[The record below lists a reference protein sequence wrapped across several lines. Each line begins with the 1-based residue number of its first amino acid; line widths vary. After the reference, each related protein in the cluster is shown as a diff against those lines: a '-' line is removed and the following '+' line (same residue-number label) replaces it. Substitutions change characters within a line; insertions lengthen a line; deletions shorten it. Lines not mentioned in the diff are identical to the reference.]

1 MIVWVIAG
9 LLGLAT
15 GLRIGWS
22 LVNKQSLVSTAMILA
37 LGSLGVVAAL
47 NWQPLTL
54 LIDSLLRWP
63 NISIGLSQVAL
74 IGCAAGSCVMITTVS
89 SSRAPAA
96 AKKIAIAQYSVA
108 ALIATAS
115 LVVFFSDGRQAEMAP
130 KEYLKQNLGS
140 SGASLSWLLP
150 LLYVLL
156 ALSLVAWAGLRHSN
170 RTRRGR
176 ALFVFT
182 IGIVLIVLAL
192 AFVLLRAVGTS
203 GLVGVGTAATLLGCA
218 MLIVAAGSLLPS
230 VEDWIGARRELR
242 TIQPLLDELG
252 RRQPD
257 VGIGVRPRG
266 PLAFR
271 VAERMSLISDALFLE
286 ASAADSELGH
296 ILEATADDSELGH
309 MLEGTPEG
317 SELGHMLEGTADD
330 SELGHIL
337 EAAPEGSELSHV
349 DSGAT
354 VLAFKG
360 RNVDQS
366 GDPSGDADG
375 SELSDDHV
383 SERGDMDGSELGDAH
398 AGELSD
404 ADASDQSEPPSS
416 PLSEV
421 GNLASLTAP
430 EIPPSDQ
437 AEAVARWIHQ
447 GSEDAAHGDRAEFP
461 GLAWLRQPADYS
473 DREWILEIAR
483 QYQRLTRR
491 ADSIDAAL

>member
-22 LVNKQSLVSTAMILA
+22 LVNKQSLVSAAMILA
-37 LGSLGVVAAL
+37 LGSLGFVAAL
-47 NWQPLTL
+47 NWPPLTL
-54 LIDSLLRWP
+54 LIDTLARWP

-96 AKKIAIAQYSVA
+96 AKKIAIAQYTVA

-115 LVVFFSDGRQAEMAP
+115 LVVFFSDGRQTEMAP
-130 KEYLKQNLGS
+130 EEYLKHNLSS

-150 LLYVLL
+150 LLYAFL

-203 GLVGVGTAATLLGCA
+203 GLVGIGTAATLLGCA

-286 ASAADSELGH
+286 ASAAANELSH
-296 ILEATADDSELGH
+296 VLEATPADSG
-309 MLEGTPEG
+309 
-317 SELGHMLEGTADD
+317 
-330 SELGHIL
+330 
-337 EAAPEGSELSHV
+337 LSHV

-360 RNVDQS
+360 RNVDDS
-366 GDPSGDADG
+366 GDPRGDVEG
-375 SELSDDHV
+375 SELGDTDA
-383 SERGDMDGSELGDAH
+383 SERSDMDGSELGDAD
-398 AGELSD
+398 ASELSDADASELSD
-404 ADASDQSEPPSS
+404 ADASDQSEPPSD
-416 PLSEV
+416 PLSDV
-421 GNLASLTAP
+421 GSLANLTAP
-430 EIPPSDQ
+430 EVPPSDQ
-437 AEAVARWIHQ
+437 AAAVARWIHQ
-447 GSEDAAHGDRAEFP
+447 GSDGAAHGDRVEFP
-461 GLAWLRQPADYS
+461 GLAWLRQPTDYS

-483 QYQRLTRR
+483 QYQRLTRC

>member
-37 LGSLGVVAAL
+37 LGSLGFVAAL
-47 NWQPLTL
+47 NWRPLTL
-54 LIDSLLRWP
+54 LIDTLARWP

-115 LVVFFSDGRQAEMAP
+115 LVVFFSDGRQTEMAP
-130 KEYLKQNLGS
+130 KEYLKHNLSS

-150 LLYVLL
+150 LLYALL

-192 AFVLLRAVGTS
+192 AFVLLRAVWTS
-203 GLVGVGTAATLLGCA
+203 GLVGIGTAATLLGCA

-271 VAERMSLISDALFLE
+271 VAERMSVISDALFLE
-286 ASAADSELGH
+286 ASAADSELSH
-296 ILEATADDSELGH
+296 ILESTADDSEL
-309 MLEGTPEG
+309 
-317 SELGHMLEGTADD
+317 S
-330 SELGHIL
+330 HIL
-337 EAAPEGSELSHV
+337 EATPADSGPSHV

-360 RNVDQS
+360 RNVDDS
-366 GDPSGDADG
+366 GDTSCDA
-375 SELSDDHV
+375 E
-383 SERGDMDGSELGDAH
+383 GSELGDTDASERSDMDGSDLGD
-398 AGELSD
+398 ADASELGD
-404 ADASDQSEPPSS
+404 ADASDQSEPPSD
-416 PLSEV
+416 PLSDV
-421 GNLASLTAP
+421 GSLANLTAP
-430 EIPPSDQ
+430 EVPPSDQ
-437 AEAVARWIHQ
+437 AAAVARWIHQ
-447 GSEDAAHGDRAEFP
+447 GSDGAAHGDRVEFP

-483 QYQRLTRR
+483 QYQRLTRC